1 MEFHE
6 NLARL
11 CRSRRMRRGEILEAL
26 NQAGDPRLATS
37 KATLG
42 RWFTGESEPS
52 IRQLVFIAGL
62 LGTTIEALCV
72 GSDEQNRSEPNG
84 MSLPGEEEFL
94 AFILVR
100 RLGIK
105 RAV

>member
-11 CRSRRMRRGEILEAL
+11 CRSRRIGRGEILEAL
-26 NQAGDPRLATS
+26 NQAADPRLATS

-52 IRQLVFIAGL
+52 IPQLVFIARF

-72 GSDEQNRSEPNG
+72 GSDERNQPEPNG
-84 MSLPGEEEFL
+84 RDFLGDDEFL
-94 AFILVR
+94 AFVR
-100 RLGIK
+100 VKRLGSK
-105 RAV
+105 QTL